1 MWFITTT
8 EYSPARDTYVII
20 KTAHCGIKKA
30 RKGFL
35 LLMETLFI
43 ESETLS
49 QIQKEVQRRFTGI
62 DDLAHGWE
70 HIIRVYNLALH
81 IAEQEGADR
90 FVVGMAA
97 LMHDLGKTAPHEEA
111 NGNTHHA
118 DLSVTLATEL
128 LQTYRV
134 PADKQQAILH
144 AIVAHSF
151 SKGGEPQTLEAAVVR
166 DADRLDGLGA
176 IGILRWAATGIHRR
190 TSETL
195 PYHPE
200 DPFGEK
206 RNLDDRRYML
216 DHFYS
221 KLLKLGET
229 MTTKTGRLLAR
240 RRTAF
245 MHTYLYEFK
254 RELEV

>member
-1 MWFITTT
+1 
-8 EYSPARDTYVII
+8 
-20 KTAHCGIKKA
+20 
-30 RKGFL
+30 
-35 LLMETLFI
+35 METPFS
-43 ESETLS
+43 ESETLA
-49 QIQKEVQRRFTGI
+49 QTQREVQRRFTGI

-70 HIIRVYNLALH
+70 HINRVYNLALH

-97 LMHDLGKTAPHEEA
+97 LMHDLGKTAQHCET
-111 NGNTHHA
+111 NSSTHHA

-151 SKGGEPQTLEAAVVR
+151 SKGVEPLTLEACAVR

-176 IGILRWAATGIHRR
+176 IGILRRAATGTYRR

-229 MTTKTGRLLAR
+229 MTTKTGRALAQ

-245 MHTYLYEFK
+245 MRTYLYELK
-254 RELEV
+254 RELGV